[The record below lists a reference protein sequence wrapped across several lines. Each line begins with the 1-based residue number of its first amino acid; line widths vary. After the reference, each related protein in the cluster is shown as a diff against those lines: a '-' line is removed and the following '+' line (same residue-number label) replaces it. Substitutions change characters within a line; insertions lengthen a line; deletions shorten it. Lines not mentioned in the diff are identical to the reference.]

1 MRIINVN
8 IAEYASIKNREI
20 DFTDGLNIIEGENES
35 GKSTIL
41 SFIKFILYGFPKR
54 AAGEVL
60 SEKERALSWS
70 GGNAEGSMT
79 VATDL
84 GDFRIE
90 RSAKAKGDGGAKII
104 DLSTGTQVAKG
115 EVPGELFL
123 GVSLRVFESTACV
136 KQLECSSIDG
146 GELGGALENMFLSAD
161 ETMNTQKAIGK
172 IDRLRKKLLIKSG
185 KGGSIY
191 ELSEKCASLEEKLRA
206 AKEKN
211 DKIKEYESGFARN
224 SKLSTELH
232 AELDAKTRLQKAL
245 DARLKLNRLEMY
257 KSTKA
262 KTESVKKDIDALKA
276 EKCHLGFIPDGSYLR
291 ELSAA
296 EHDYISAV
304 QSEEHASGT
313 LKNAFPPITGAE
325 LQKTQNAGRIR
336 ELGGEKAARDAYLQR
351 RKKVRVL
358 RAVGTVSLVLCACA
372 MLLCALA
379 LLPINLPDFLRLTS
393 EYLYAGA
400 ALSIFLAVISVF
412 SFIASSREAKG
423 AGALRRSLGYPEDA
437 PDDGLY
443 PFLLECV
450 AADVRKKDAEKAKK
464 LASDEL
470 ETAEKR
476 RAECY
481 AKLCALLLKV
491 GVSLPESTKADE
503 VSEKV
508 AKVIADAEETTRE
521 LAELE
526 CDLAKYGGALEHSKA
541 EFAELDEKVLLG
553 AVAPYSAED
562 LAVTPTAL
570 GREIDLIKNRLDTVD
585 NGKYRLDREL
595 ITLRAVA
602 EDPFKIEAELETL
615 RKRLALEKSVHSAL
629 TLAEKSI
636 EIGSEN
642 VHRNITPRLRAKASE
657 IMASLT
663 AGRYDDIGI
672 SQDFS
677 ITVRAD
683 GMTRPIE
690 ALSSGTKDASYLS
703 VRLALAD
710 VLYGGKNPPVLLD
723 EVLSQIDDRR
733 AKAVLEMLRKY
744 CDGGRQCLLFSCHT
758 REEKMIDANI
768 IKI

>member
-20 DFTDGLNIIEGENES
+20 DFSDGLNIIEGENES

-41 SFIKFILYGFPKR
+41 SFIKFMLYGFPKR
-54 AAGEVL
+54 SAGEVL
-60 SEKERALSWS
+60 SEKERGLSWS
-70 GGNAEGSMT
+70 GGSAEGSMT
-79 VATDL
+79 IETDL
-84 GDFRIE
+84 GRFRIE

-146 GELGGALENMFLSAD
+146 GELGGALENMLLSAD

-172 IDRLRKKLLIKSG
+172 IERLRKKLLYKTG

-191 ELSEKCASLEEKLRA
+191 DLSEKCASLEEKLRS
-206 AKEKN
+206 AKQKN
-211 DKIKEYESGFARN
+211 DKIKEYEADFTRDA
-224 SKLSTELH
+224 KLAASLRTELD
-232 AELDAKTRLQKAL
+232 EKTRLQKAL
-245 DARLKLNRLEMY
+245 DARSKLNRLEMF
-257 KSTKA
+257 KCTKA
-262 KTESVKKDIDALKA
+262 KTESVKNDIAALKA
-276 EKCHLGFIPDGSYLR
+276 DKCHLGFIPDSAYLR

-296 EHDYISAV
+296 ERDYASAV
-304 QSEEHASGT
+304 QGAEHALGT
-313 LKNAFPPITGAE
+313 LKNAFPPMTGAS
-325 LQKTQNAGRIR
+325 LQKSQNAGRIR
-336 ELGGEKAARDAYLQR
+336 ELGGEKIASETYLGK
-351 RKKVRVL
+351 RKKSRVL
-358 RAVGTVSLVLCACA
+358 RTVGTISLVLCACI
-372 MLLCALA
+372 MLLCALT
-379 LLPINLPDFLRLTS
+379 LMQINLPDFLRLTS

-400 ALSIFLAVISVF
+400 ALSVFLAVISAF
-412 SFIASSREAKG
+412 SFIVSSRETRSAD
-423 AGALRRSLGYPEDA
+423 ALRRSLGYPEDA
-437 PDDGLY
+437 HDDGLY
-443 PFLLECV
+443 PYLLECI
-450 AADVRKKDAEKAKK
+450 AADVRKSDAEKSKK

-470 ETAEKR
+470 ENAEKKR
-476 RAECY
+476 DECFTR
-481 AKLCALLLKV
+481 LCDMLLKV
-491 GVSLPESTKADE
+491 GVSLPVDAEASE

-526 CDLAKYGGALEHSKA
+526 RELTKYGAALESGEA
-541 EFAELDEKVLLG
+541 ETAELDEKALLD
-553 AVAPYSAED
+553 ATAPYGAEE
-562 LAVTPTAL
+562 LCVTPTAL
-570 GREIDLIKNRLDTVD
+570 GREIDSIKDRLEKVEAR
-585 NGKYRLDREL
+585 KYRLDREL

-602 EDPFKIEAELETL
+602 EDPFKIETELETL
-615 RKRLALEKSVHSAL
+615 KKRLALEKSVHSAL

-636 EIGSEN
+636 EVGAEN
-642 VHRNITPRLRAKASE
+642 VHRNITPRLRTRASE

-663 AGRYDDIGI
+663 AGKYDDIGI

-677 ITVRAD
+677 ITVRAL

-710 VLYGGKNPPVLLD
+710 VLYGGKKPPVLLD